1 MYDSLLNVFL
11 ETKYDYQLLG
21 LATYLTTDNPY
32 SNLRGNILLTN
43 KPSNQSEKLVGE
55 GFQKA
60 GVKVEYQYHIPNYNY
75 YLDIFLPQFK
85 VNIEVDGPYHIIN
98 TRAENDMIRR
108 IHLRFLGIKQYIITS
123 TEAHDPSILRELI
136 KVITNHID
144 PNERHIPAP
153 WNRVLVNELIK
164 WIKLNPLPPT
174 IKI

>member
-1 MYDSLLNVFL
+1 M
-11 ETKYDYQLLG
+11 
-21 LATYLTTDNPY
+21 
-32 SNLRGNILLTN
+32 
-43 KPSNQSEKLVGE
+43 
-55 GFQKA
+55 
-60 GVKVEYQYHIPNYNY
+60 
-75 YLDIFLPQFK
+75 
-85 VNIEVDGPYHIIN
+85 NIEVDGPYHIIN

-108 IHLRFLGIKQYIITS
+108 IHLRSLGIKQYIITS